1 MASVTI
7 TGRVGK
13 PLGTSGVEV
22 WETITLPTGQSFE
35 KKWAVWGRT
44 DLTTDTQVNVT
55 GTGSWKVREYTNQN
69 GETKQ
74 TIDASINNPE
84 ITTLTSTEVPF

>member
-13 PLGTSGVEV
+13 ELGTSGYEV
-22 WETITLPTGQSFE
+22 WETINLPSGQSFE
-35 KKWAVWGRT
+35 KKWAVW
-44 DLTTDTQVNVT
+44 TTPAPASDTTIIVT

-69 GETKQ
+69 GETKH
-74 TIDASINNPE
+74 TIDASLNDVKVSGNTE
-84 ITTLTSTEVPF
+84 TTPF